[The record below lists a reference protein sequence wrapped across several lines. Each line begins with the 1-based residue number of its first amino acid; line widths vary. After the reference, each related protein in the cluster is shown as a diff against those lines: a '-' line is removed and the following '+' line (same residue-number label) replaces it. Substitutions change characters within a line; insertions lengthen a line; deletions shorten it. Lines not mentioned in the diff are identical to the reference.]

1 MTRRVYNIIF
11 VGLSGFPYG
20 MASVQRLKLL
30 SEGLLKADCNVLV
43 VNRLSVHDKS
53 KHPDLKSEG
62 VFNSINYIYTS
73 GSPFRS
79 TSFLKRN
86 IQKFNGFLNEIRLI
100 YRLKKEKKQD
110 VLILYS
116 QHFFDVLY
124 YRLLAKISGTKILY
138 MYVEFRS
145 KITTRKLRNKFND
158 FLIDNYSFSF
168 TDGIIPISDFLVKHV
183 RNKYPEKPVLK
194 IPIVVDISRYNN
206 LAGTNNENQGRYF
219 LFCGSTEYHE
229 VIRFIIES
237 YKLFGRYD
245 IALILV
251 LNGPA
256 AQMKII
262 HKFINESAISGIK
275 IFSGITD
282 LELNNLYANASGLLI
297 PMRPSIQD
305 IARFPHKIG
314 EYLLSS
320 VPVITTNY
328 GEISSYLKNMETAFI
343 AEQYDVNEFS
353 KMMRVV
359 IENPEL
365 SKIVGGKGKI
375 LAQREFNHI
384 VNGKKIRD
392 FIDELFKN

>member
-1 MTRRVYNIIF
+1 MSKRVYNIIF

-20 MASVQRLKLL
+20 MASVQKVKLL
-30 SEGLLKADCNVLV
+30 AEGLFKADCNVLIS
-43 VNRLSVHDKS
+43 NRLSVHDKS

-62 VFNSINYIYTS
+62 VFNSVSYIYTS

-86 IQKFNGFLNEIRLI
+86 IQKFNGFVNEIKLI
-100 YRLKKEKKQD
+100 CRLKKDKKPD
-110 VLILYS
+110 VLFLYS

-124 YRLLAKISGTKILY
+124 YRLLAKVSGSKILY

-145 KITTRKLRNKFND
+145 KIITRKLRNKFND
-158 FLIDNYSFSF
+158 FLIDNYSFAF
-168 TDGIIPISDFLVKHV
+168 VDGIFPISDFLVKHV
-183 RNKYPEKPVLK
+183 RNKYPGKPVLK
-194 IPIVVDISRYNN
+194 IPVLVDISRFNKQSGDKN
-206 LAGTNNENQGRYF
+206 DNHGRYF

-237 YKLFGRYD
+237 YKLFGRSD
-245 IALILV
+245 ISLILV

-262 HKFINESAISGIK
+262 HKFINESDISGIK
-275 IFSGITD
+275 IFSGVTD
-282 LELNNLYANASGLLI
+282 EELNNLYANASGLLI

-343 AEQYDVNEFS
+343 AEQYDVNEFAE
-353 KMMRVV
+353 MMSVV

-365 SKIVGGKGKI
+365 SKIVGAKGKI
-375 LAQREFNHI
+375 LAESEFNHI
-384 VNGKKIRD
+384 LNGKKIRD